1 MSLHSCATCGRAIP
15 KGDCPFCVP
24 NAGGRPRLRAGYA
37 VVATVSTLA
46 LEACSHGACVG
57 HVSPTDHVDADVA
70 ADVPTIPDP
79 DGSFVFDAAPDAT
92 DASLDASDA
101 AATDA
106 TDAPT
111 DASSDGAGDG

>member
-1 MSLHSCATCGRAIP
+1 MNLHPCATCGRAIP

-37 VVATVSTLA
+37 VVATVSAVGL
-46 LEACSHGACVG
+46 GACTA
-57 HVSPTDHVDADVA
+57 SACAYYSNNPPAPMDADTA
-70 ADVPTIPDP
+70 ADVPTIPEP
-79 DGSFVFDAAPDAT
+79 DGSFVVDAAPDAT
-92 DASLDASDA
+92 DASLDALDA
-101 AATDA
+101 ADA